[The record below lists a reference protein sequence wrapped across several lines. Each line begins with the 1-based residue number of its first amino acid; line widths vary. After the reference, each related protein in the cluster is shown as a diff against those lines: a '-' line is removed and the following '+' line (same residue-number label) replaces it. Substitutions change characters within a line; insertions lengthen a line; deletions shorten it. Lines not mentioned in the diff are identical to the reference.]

1 MGHAGHTINERDMRD
16 SMYVEQFERERER
29 ERERLYR
36 AVSVDMKSRTKKINN
51 AKEKLG
57 DIKSDPERKREK

>member
-51 AKEKLG
+51 A
-57 DIKSDPERKREK
+57 

>member
-16 SMYVEQFERERER
+16 SMYLEQFER

>member
-29 ERERLYR
+29 LYR

-51 AKEKLG
+51 A
-57 DIKSDPERKREK
+57 

>member
-29 ERERLYR
+29 ERLYR

-51 AKEKLG
+51 A
-57 DIKSDPERKREK
+57 